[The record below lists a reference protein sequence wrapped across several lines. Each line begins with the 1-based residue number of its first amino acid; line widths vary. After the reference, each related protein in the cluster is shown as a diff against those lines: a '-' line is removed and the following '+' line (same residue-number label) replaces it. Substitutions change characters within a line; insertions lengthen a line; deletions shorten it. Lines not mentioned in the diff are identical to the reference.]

1 MVYEGMINRIK
12 ASALTDKGVVRS
24 MNQDQV
30 FSTTEPVGILPNLF
44 IVADGMGG
52 HKAGDLASLEAVR
65 FFVRD
70 IREHSTQAD
79 DVVLLMK
86 TTLERTNKYVYYMAQ
101 ESPDYRGM
109 GTTFVAA
116 TIIGRKLYCL
126 NVGDSRLYVVNRAGV
141 SPVKLTKVTED
152 HSIVEMLVKRGMI
165 TEEEARNHPQK
176 NMITR
181 AIGIDE
187 RVEIDDFAVDTADL
201 TQIMLCSDGLTNMV
215 EDREIL
221 GLLTSGRKT
230 DEKCRDLVDTAN
242 ANGGKDNVSVIVI
255 DIAGEDMS
263 NA

>member
-101 ESPDYRGM
+101 ESPDYRGT

-116 TIIGRKLYCL
+116 TPIGRKLYCL

-230 DEKCRDLVDTAN
+230 DEKCRDLVDAAN

>member
-1 MVYEGMINRIK
+1 MAQ
-12 ASALTDKGVVRS
+12 ASSPNMYFGSRTDVGCQRERNEDSLVVS
-24 MNQDQV
+24 
-30 FSTTEPVGILPNLF
+30 PPLF
-44 IVADGMGG
+44 AVADGMGG

-187 RVEIDDFAVDTADL
+187 RVEIDDFVVDTADL